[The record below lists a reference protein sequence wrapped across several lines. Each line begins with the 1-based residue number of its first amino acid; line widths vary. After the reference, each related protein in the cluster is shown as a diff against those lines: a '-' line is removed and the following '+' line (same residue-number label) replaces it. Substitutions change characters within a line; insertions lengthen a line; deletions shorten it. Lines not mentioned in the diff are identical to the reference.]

1 MNSVFYEGP
10 MAQDNRMT
18 KVIFYEKP
26 GCSNNAR
33 QKQLLS
39 AAGHDLDIR
48 DLLTEAWTPELLR
61 SYFVGKPV
69 AAWFNKAAPK
79 VKSGEIRPDAVDAD
93 TALSMM
99 LAEPILIRRPLME
112 AAGRRNA
119 GFDPAEIEAWIGLE
133 HSHAPADLETCRRN
147 PSESDHSAEHFAP
160 AVSETNP
167 S

>member
-1 MNSVFYEGP
+1 
-10 MAQDNRMT
+10 MT

-39 AAGHDLDIR
+39 AAGHELDIR
-48 DLLTEAWTPELLR
+48 NLLTETWTADVLR
-61 SYFVGKPV
+61 SYFAGKPV

-79 VKSGEIRPDAVDAD
+79 IKSGEIQPDAIDAD
-93 TALSMM
+93 TALAMM

-119 GFDPAEIEAWIGLE
+119 GFDPAEVEAWIGLE
-133 HSHAPADLETCRRN
+133 RSHADPQAGSADLETCRRN
-147 PSESDHSAEHFAP
+147 PAASDHSSLADHSAP

>member
-1 MNSVFYEGP
+1 
-10 MAQDNRMT
+10 MT

>member
-1 MNSVFYEGP
+1 
-10 MAQDNRMT
+10 MT
-18 KVIFYEKP
+18 RVIFYEKP

-61 SYFVGKPV
+61 SYFEGKPV

-79 VKSGEIRPDAVDAD
+79 IKSGEIKPDAVDAD
-93 TALSMM
+93 TALAMM

-119 GFDPAEIEAWIGLE
+119 GFDPVEVEAWIGLE
-133 HSHAPADLETCRRN
+133 NSHTDPQARSTDLETCRRN
-147 PSESDHSAEHFAP
+147 PPAADHSSASSNQSALANHSASS
-160 AVSETNP
+160 ASETNP